1 MEALAIAP
9 GEPDIDAQEKRDRV
23 PAGTYRRLETS
34 GSLQL
39 ADGLRV
45 PPVSMLVDAINE
57 RWGGAACIVCDR
69 FRLSELEDAE
79 PGCPIEPRVAQ
90 WSNSTEDI
98 RGLRRQALDGGLA
111 VASGSRELLTWSLSV
126 ARVKKD
132 DSGNCKLIKGASNNT
147 ARDDVAQAFL
157 LAGGALDRERRRPA
171 PDMEVVFG

>member
-9 GEPDIDAQEKRDRV
+9 GEPDIDAQERRDRV
-23 PAGTYRRLETS
+23 PAGTYRRLETA

-69 FRLSELEDAE
+69 FRMPELLDAE

-98 RGLRRQALDGGLA
+98 WGLRRQALDGGLA

-132 DSGNCKLIKGASNNT
+132 DSGNCKLVKGSNNNT
-147 ARDDVAQAFL
+147 SRDDVAQAL
-157 LAGGALDRERRRPA
+157 LMAGGALDRERRRPV
-171 PDMEVVFG
+171 PSMEVVFG